1 MSPGIYFPTGKDQ
14 FLATTFDEILLESE
28 SSPAPVASNKKYQ
41 DRITQFN
48 SDLEWL
54 INDANIRISKIYN
67 DYFKNED
74 DDDLEIKLL
83 FYADNSPENN
93 THEPYYLFYGKKRNG
108 IPVPKRIY
116 SPTIGLCIKEGGK
129 VIPKP
134 QTHFNE
140 AKLTAIALAVRFA
153 CLPKVV
159 EDGGFMAL
167 DDMLISL
174 DMYSPRQAYLT
185 S

>member
-1 MSPGIYFPTGKDQ
+1 
-14 FLATTFDEILLESE
+14 
-28 SSPAPVASNKKYQ
+28 
-41 DRITQFN
+41 
-48 SDLEWL
+48 
-54 INDANIRISKIYN
+54 
-67 DYFKNED
+67 
-74 DDDLEIKLL
+74 
-83 FYADNSPENN
+83 
-93 THEPYYLFYGKKRNG
+93 
-108 IPVPKRIY
+108 VPKRIY

-167 DDMLISL
+167 DDVVTTGATIIACAKELSKAGGVRISIL
-174 DMYSPRQAYLT
+174 SLGLAK